1 MGRSLPQ
8 LCGDQLLAELIGE
21 DACDLHVVALG
32 VSAGDVFHG
41 NVGIGRGALLPV
53 ARRVGTFHADA
64 ELVAFGR
71 GWIGF
76 FGGVVCVLRGRRR
89 ARAAGG
95 EGKQH
100 EGCEQGSD
108 GSSEVH
114 GVASF
119 LNGNLAPWGGVGPS
133 LSAPTS
139 SETEKA
145 VNARVEHLRQMICN
159 TGKTE
164 TGLPTLR

>member
-1 MGRSLPQ
+1 MVKLV
-8 LCGDQLLAELIGE
+8 GE
-21 DACDLHVVALG
+21 DARDLHVVALG
-32 VSAGDVFHG
+32 VSAGDVLHR
-41 NVGIGRGALLPV
+41 NVGSGHGALLPV

-64 ELVAFGR
+64 ELAAFSC

-76 FGGVVCVLRGRRR
+76 FGGGVRVLRGGRR

-108 GSSEVH
+108 GSSEIH

-119 LNGNLAPWGGVGPS
+119 LNGNWLRGGSRPFVVRANEFGNRKSRKCSCGAFTANDLQYRQNRKRLAD
-133 LSAPTS
+133 S
-139 SETEKA
+139 SIALHK
-145 VNARVEHLRQMICN
+145 L
-159 TGKTE
+159 
-164 TGLPTLR
+164 

>member
-1 MGRSLPQ
+1 MVKLV
-8 LCGDQLLAELIGE
+8 GE
-21 DACDLHVVALG
+21 DARDLHVIALG
-32 VSAGDVFHG
+32 VSAGDVFNG
-41 NVGIGRGALLPV
+41 NVGVGRGALLPV

-64 ELVAFGR
+64 ELAAFSR

-119 LNGNLAPWGGVGPS
+119 LNGNWLRGGSRPFVVRANEFGNRKSRKCSRGAFTANDLQYRQNRKRLAD
-133 LSAPTS
+133 S
-139 SETEKA
+139 SIALHK
-145 VNARVEHLRQMICN
+145 L
-159 TGKTE
+159 
-164 TGLPTLR
+164 

>member
-1 MGRSLPQ
+1 MVKLV
-8 LCGDQLLAELIGE
+8 GE
-21 DACDLHVVALG
+21 DARDLHVVALG

-41 NVGIGRGALLPV
+41 NVGVGRGALLPV
-53 ARRVGTFHADA
+53 ARRVGAFHADA
-64 ELVAFGR
+64 ELAAFGR
-71 GWIGF
+71 GRSCF
-76 FGGVVCVLRGRRR
+76 LCRVVCVLRGRRR

-119 LNGNLAPWGGVGPS
+119 LNGNWLRGGSRPFVVRANEFGNRKSRKCSRGAFTANDLQYRQNRKRP
-133 LSAPTS
+133 ADS
-139 SETEKA
+139 SIALHK
-145 VNARVEHLRQMICN
+145 L
-159 TGKTE
+159 
-164 TGLPTLR
+164 

>member
-1 MGRSLPQ
+1 MVKLV
-8 LCGDQLLAELIGE
+8 GE
-21 DACDLHVVALG
+21 DARDLHVVALG

-41 NVGIGRGALLPV
+41 NVGVGRGALLPV

-64 ELVAFGR
+64 ELAAFGR
-71 GWIGF
+71 GRSCFLCRG
-76 FGGVVCVLRGRRR
+76 VCVLRGRRR

-95 EGKQH
+95 EGEQH

-119 LNGNLAPWGGVGPS
+119 LNGNWLRGGVGPS

-164 TGLPTLR
+164 NGLPTLR